1 METINIVCVDDQP
14 EVLDAVIKDLSTLA
28 VHFNIEEAESADE
41 CLDLLDELEA
51 RGELVGLVISD
62 HVMPGTSGVDLLG
75 QISEDGRFAHTKKIL
90 LTGQATHKDTINA
103 INAARIDHYFEK
115 PWQVDELTDT
125 CRRLLT
131 EFILDQG
138 LDYEEILPALDQ
150 PTLYKKL
157 KG

>member
-1 METINIVCVDDQP
+1 LETINIVCVDDQP
-14 EVLDAVIKDLSTLA
+14 EVLDAVVKDLSALSS
-28 VHFNIEEAESADE
+28 HFNIEEATSADE
-41 CLDLLDELEA
+41 CLELLDELEA

-62 HVMPGTSGVDLLG
+62 HVMPGATGVALLG
-75 QISEDGRFAHTKKIL
+75 TIADDGRFNHTRKVL
-90 LTGQATHKDTINA
+90 LTGQATHKDAINA
-103 INAARIDHYFEK
+103 INAARIDFYFEK
-115 PWQVDELTDT
+115 PWQVDELVAT

-138 LDYEEILPALDQ
+138 LDYEEKLEALDQ

>member
-14 EVLDAVIKDLSTLA
+14 EVLDAVIKDLGALA
-28 VHFNIEEAESADE
+28 THFNIEEAESADE
-41 CLDLLDELEA
+41 CLDLMDELEA

-62 HVMPGTSGVDLLG
+62 HVMPGTSGVALLG
-75 QISEDGRFAHTKKIL
+75 EISEDGRFVHTRKVL

-115 PWQVDELTDT
+115 PWQVEELIDT

-138 LDYEEILPALDQ
+138 LDYEEKLEAMDQ
-150 PTLYKKL
+150 QTLYKKL